1 MHRRFAIKHI
11 YQIGLALA
19 VTLVAGLVLVHQA
32 SAHAFLL
39 RSDPPANAILPESPP
54 AMRLWFNEVISPG
67 FSQARLLDAEGHS
80 LPVTVEA
87 DPDDATLLI
96 VNFPELED
104 GVYSVRWNVLSAA
117 DGHPTQGLVV
127 FGVGEGADLG
137 TATAVVQDTAVPWPD
152 PILRWLNFVL
162 LAGLVGCFAVAFL
175 VLDPAVYP
183 PDIAAVQHAAQ
194 RRILRLA
201 WWCGVAALLLGVVWA
216 GWQAILLSN
225 TLASG
230 ASVSSIAWQWLSQT
244 RLGYLWWLRQGL
256 LALILVCLWPLRR
269 NLAGTAVPQ
278 SRVLLSLTTLLL
290 LALLLAQSLTSHA
303 AALARQT
310 AVAIVSDTLHLL
322 AVSLW
327 VGGLLA
333 LAAGLLPLVRR
344 REDFAALVKAGW
356 GPFGRLAFLSVGVIF
371 ATGLYST
378 GREVASLDAML
389 TSLYGRTIL
398 LKIGLMLVVGLVGAT
413 NSMLIHPRLAAPL
426 ARLRHK
432 PAGWTPLTPRK
443 FARLILL
450 EVGLGV
456 LVLGLAGLLTAAP
469 TARGGA
475 YTPASDAPETLSQ
488 LVDDMIITL
497 AISPNRAGTNVFTVR
512 AVSNR
517 RPPPAEV
524 LRVILRLTYQDQD
537 LGLTS
542 LDLEEVEP
550 GFYLIG
556 DNALNVAGT
565 WHIDA
570 VVRRRG
576 LEDSVAQFS
585 WVVPQSGPERPV
597 VVSNQP
603 WEPVLT
609 LAAALLLLVVIV
621 VTAVLFITA

>member
-230 ASVSSIAWQWLSQT
+230 ASVSSIAPGSGSAERPGVFVVAAPGFIGADS
-244 RLGYLWWLRQGL
+244 RLPVAAAAQSGGHGRAAIPCAPFPDDPVAVGF
-256 LALILVCLWPLRR
+256 A
-269 NLAGTAVPQ
+269 AGTVPDQ
-278 SRVLLSLTTLLL
+278 SRS
-290 LALLLAQSLTSHA
+290 S
-303 AALARQT
+303 
-310 AVAIVSDTLHLL
+310 
-322 AVSLW
+322 
-327 VGGLLA
+327 
-333 LAAGLLPLVRR
+333 
-344 REDFAALVKAGW
+344 
-356 GPFGRLAFLSVGVIF
+356 
-371 ATGLYST
+371 
-378 GREVASLDAML
+378 
-389 TSLYGRTIL
+389 
-398 LKIGLMLVVGLVGAT
+398 VGAT
-413 NSMLIHPRLAAPL
+413 NGRI
-426 ARLRHK
+426 
-432 PAGWTPLTPRK
+432 
-443 FARLILL
+443 
-450 EVGLGV
+450 
-456 LVLGLAGLLTAAP
+456 
-469 TARGGA
+469 
-475 YTPASDAPETLSQ
+475 
-488 LVDDMIITL
+488 
-497 AISPNRAGTNVFTVR
+497 
-512 AVSNR
+512 
-517 RPPPAEV
+517 
-524 LRVILRLTYQDQD
+524 
-537 LGLTS
+537 
-542 LDLEEVEP
+542 
-550 GFYLIG
+550 
-556 DNALNVAGT
+556 
-565 WHIDA
+565 
-570 VVRRRG
+570 
-576 LEDSVAQFS
+576 AQ
-585 WVVPQSGPERPV
+585 
-597 VVSNQP
+597 
-603 WEPVLT
+603 
-609 LAAALLLLVVIV
+609 
-621 VTAVLFITA
+621 